1 MKTCPY
7 VFFLDIDGTIL
18 YNGTVSEKTKIII
31 AKARSL
37 GNKVVICSGRSRA
50 NAKAVLGPIE
60 IDGWI
65 TNIGTCV
72 EIDNNVIFRAAFTK
86 CELKSIFHIFENE
99 KTGIIFDGEE
109 HRIYNVFCNNKNEKY
124 IVNNTSELLKCFKK
138 EKVAKCLYSGVLN
151 AKLADKISK
160 NYELFQ
166 HKTYAE
172 FCKKGFSKQ
181 FGMEKV
187 MQYYNIPIE
196 NSFAIGDSINDLDM
210 LRIAGI
216 SIAMGNAP
224 EIVKSECDYVT
235 LNVCEDGV
243 SYAME
248 QFLKNKDFLKD

>member
-1 MKTCPY
+1 M
-7 VFFLDIDGTIL
+7 L
-18 YNGTVSEKTKIII
+18 Y
-31 AKARSL
+31 L
-37 GNKVVICSGRSRA
+37 A
-50 NAKAVLGPIE
+50 NFS
-60 IDGWI
+60 
-65 TNIGTCV
+65 
-72 EIDNNVIFRAAFTK
+72 NN
-86 CELKSIFHIFENE
+86 
-99 KTGIIFDGEE
+99 
-109 HRIYNVFCNNKNEKY
+109 NEKY